1 MASPHV
7 AGAIG
12 FIHASMSAGLASLF
26 RTSPDQGAI
35 IIKQIILDGTDPL
48 PSLDGITVS
57 GGRLNLFNSAVLSME
72 YLAADSLDPN
82 PVTNLTADTSEWY
95 RVTLH
100 WEDPTELFGGD
111 IIPNFMIDIFKDEEF
126 ETSVWSGVETYTDIG
141 LSANIEYT
149 YSLITRVINNDST
162 SISVSIPVTPIGGN
176 CQPGDVTEDNIVNI
190 LAVSYT
196 HLTLPTKA

>member
-1 MASPHV
+1 
-7 AGAIG
+7 
-12 FIHASMSAGLASLF
+12 
-26 RTSPDQGAI
+26 
-35 IIKQIILDGTDPL
+35 
-48 PSLDGITVS
+48 
-57 GGRLNLFNSAVLSME
+57 ME

-190 LAVSYT
+190 LDVIELLRFSLGYYD
-196 HLTLPTKA
+196 PTDIDYCKADLNYDNILDIIDVLMLMDIILGV